1 MNHRFTIIRL
11 SGYLLVLSIVLP
23 VLACGSGTETALSE
37 GVSQNPITSE
47 GDPQNPIPT
56 INWVAPSEREDGTPI
71 LLSEIAGYRIYYGTS
86 VGEYSNPINI
96 LDSTA
101 TAAELD
107 SLSLSGSYYIVITT
121 VDLDGRESSFSK
133 EVSIFF

>member
-11 SGYLLVLSIVLP
+11 SGYLLVLSIMLP
-23 VLACGSGTETALSE
+23 VLACGSGSGSGTALSE
-37 GVSQNPITSE
+37 GDSQ
-47 GDPQNPIPT
+47 DPIPIINPVPT
-56 INWVAPSEREDGTPI
+56 ISWVAPSEREDGTPI

-96 LDSTA
+96 LDGAA

-121 VDLDGRESSFSK
+121 VDLDGRESRFSQ